1 MLMNKMITFIQ
12 HTYLLGIGGVSN
24 ETITITNATIGDV
37 SIEK

>member
-1 MLMNKMITFIQ
+1 MSKMLTFIP

-24 ETITITNATIGDV
+24 ETITITKVTIGDV